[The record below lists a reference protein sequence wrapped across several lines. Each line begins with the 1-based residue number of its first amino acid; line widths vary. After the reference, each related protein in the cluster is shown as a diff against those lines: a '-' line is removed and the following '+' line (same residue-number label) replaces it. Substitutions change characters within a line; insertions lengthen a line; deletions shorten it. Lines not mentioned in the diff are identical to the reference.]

1 MGGAVP
7 GVAFRADP
15 VAAAHE
21 PQEHAVKLGLIQRAL
36 QGLPDGCLAT
46 TGLTVEPW

>member
-7 GVAFRADP
+7 GVAFEQTRSQAQ
-15 VAAAHE
+15 HE
-21 PQEHAVKLGLIQRAL
+21 PQEHVVKLGLTQRAL

-46 TGLTVEPW
+46 TGLTVQPW